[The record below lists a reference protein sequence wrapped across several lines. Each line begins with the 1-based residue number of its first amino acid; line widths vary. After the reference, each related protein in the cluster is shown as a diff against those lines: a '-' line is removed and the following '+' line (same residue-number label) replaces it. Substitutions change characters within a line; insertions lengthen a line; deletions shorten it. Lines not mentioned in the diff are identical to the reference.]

1 MQARPL
7 AGIAAIVIASVA
19 MTAAAIDMARRG
31 QPELASAEPRAEFKT
46 QIADPLGPT
55 LRRCQEI
62 GGEAAHDQACLAA
75 WAKARRRFLSQDP
88 DRVGLR

>member
-31 QPELASAEPRAEFKT
+31 QPELAGAEPRAFNT

-55 LRRCQEI
+55 LRRCQEV
-62 GGEAAHDQACLAA
+62 GGEAAHDQTCLAA
-75 WAKARRRFLSQDP
+75 WAKARRRFLGQDT